1 MAVNV
6 YSTSV
11 TSDNLSRHEML
22 TWINDSLQTNFT
34 KLEQMCS
41 GAAYCQ
47 LMDMLFMNC
56 IQMKKVKFQAKLE
69 HEFIQNWKC
78 LQAGFKK
85 VGVDKT
91 IPVDKLIKGK
101 FQDNFEFCQWFK
113 RFFDANYSGSDGYD
127 PLANRGNVQ
136 PIATTGPAATQKR
149 ATGGTGMAR
158 APPRTTVPAAAKKAP
173 AAKSASTTRAVPGL
187 AAKAKSDA
195 DVEALTS
202 ELNDL
207 RLNID
212 GLEKERDF
220 YFGKLRDIEVIV
232 QESNSG
238 GAEVDELSQKILA
251 ILYATEEGF
260 APPDEIENGD
270 AGFEVEQEEY

>member
-1 MAVNV
+1 
-6 YSTSV
+6 
-11 TSDNLSRHEML
+11 
-22 TWINDSLQTNFT
+22 
-34 KLEQMCS
+34 
-41 GAAYCQ
+41 
-47 LMDMLFMNC
+47 MLFMNC

-149 ATGGTGMAR
+149 ATGGT
-158 APPRTTVPAAAKKAP
+158 
-173 AAKSASTTRAVPGL
+173 
-187 AAKAKSDA
+187 
-195 DVEALTS
+195 
-202 ELNDL
+202 
-207 RLNID
+207 
-212 GLEKERDF
+212 
-220 YFGKLRDIEVIV
+220 
-232 QESNSG
+232 
-238 GAEVDELSQKILA
+238 
-251 ILYATEEGF
+251 
-260 APPDEIENGD
+260 
-270 AGFEVEQEEY
+270 